1 MIRPVR
7 HLAPAGAPLR
17 TRDVVRWLAATA
29 TARDVHAALR
39 QAIARRFAVPH
50 VHLTATG
57 RAGLT
62 LLLRAMR
69 RLRPGHDEVIVPA
82 YTCFSVA
89 ASVVKAGL
97 RPRPVDIS
105 SETLGYLP
113 EELAVVN
120 DDRTLAIV
128 ATNLYGLP
136 NDLPALCEWARS
148 RGVFVIDDAAQAMG
162 AAVAGRWSGTWG
174 DAGLFSFDKGKNVTA
189 IDGGA
194 IVTHS
199 DEVAAAM
206 DAEMAGLPSAAVLDS
221 WIGAAK
227 AVAYF
232 AFLRPWLYGLPNRVP
247 QLGLGKSLF
256 TTEFPLE
263 APSRALVVLASTMI
277 DRLDDFNRV
286 RTGNA
291 RALSDG
297 LRTVRG
303 VVDIS
308 LAPHTAPVYLR
319 LPVLIPDGAMRRRAA
334 DALTAAG
341 LGVSESYPAALPDVD
356 GLQRYLAGPSNASG
370 ARWVARSIL
379 TLPTHPFV
387 TARDIARI
395 VDVIS
400 RATAGVAGAVAA

>member
-1 MIRPVR
+1 
-7 HLAPAGAPLR
+7 L
-17 TRDVVRWLAATA
+17 TATA
-29 TARDVHAALR
+29 TARDVHTALR

-113 EELAVVN
+113 EELA
-120 DDRTLAIV
+120 

-162 AAVAGRWSGTWG
+162 AAVAGRWCGTWG

-199 DEVAAAM
+199 DDVAAAM
-206 DAEMAGLPSAAVLDS
+206 DAEMAGLPSAAALDS

-247 QLGLGKSLF
+247 QLGLGKSLL

-263 APSRALVVLASTMI
+263 APSRALVVLASTMM

-291 RALSDG
+291 RALSEG

-308 LAPHTAPVYLR
+308 LVPHTAPVYLR
-319 LPVLIPDGAMRRRAA
+319 LPVLIPDGAIRRRAA

-387 TARDIARI
+387 TVRDVARI